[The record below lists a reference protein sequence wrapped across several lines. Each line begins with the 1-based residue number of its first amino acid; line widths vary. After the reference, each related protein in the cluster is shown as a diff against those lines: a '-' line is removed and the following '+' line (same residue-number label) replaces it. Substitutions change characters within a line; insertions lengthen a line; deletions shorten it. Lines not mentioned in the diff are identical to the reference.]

1 MRGTKHLFRTNSVK
15 ESFKLKNKEFLTCLI
30 EQIYPQDLV
39 EKVLADAQFSSCNT
53 TLKNKPKLSKKIL
66 LFIRTFNPA
75 YQNLKKI
82 LMKHWHL
89 ISGNNNLAQIY
100 PNPLIVAYR
109 KVRSL
114 EDSLVRAQFPSL

>member
-15 ESFKLKNKEFLTCLI
+15 ESFELKKKEFLTCPI

-53 TLKNKPKLSKKIL
+53 KLKNKPKLSKKIL
-66 LFIRTFNPA
+66 PFIRTFNPA
-75 YQNLKKI
+75 YQNLKKD
-82 LMKHWHL
+82 
-89 ISGNNNLAQIY
+89 SYETLAPYFRQQYPVQIY